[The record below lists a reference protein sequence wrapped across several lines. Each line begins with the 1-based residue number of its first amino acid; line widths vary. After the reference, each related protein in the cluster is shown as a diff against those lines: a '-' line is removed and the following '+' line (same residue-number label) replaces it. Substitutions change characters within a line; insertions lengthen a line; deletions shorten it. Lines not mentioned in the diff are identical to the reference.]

1 MTRNKKILFFLILLP
16 ALAAGVF
23 AFQKLT
29 KKPSS
34 ETIQMIRPVMGDIQ
48 AMITSTA
55 TVQPQNR
62 LEIKPPINGRIDKI
76 LVREGDIVKAGDIL
90 ALMSS
95 TERAALLDA
104 ARARGPEDLK
114 YWEDVYKPTPLISPI
129 SGEVIVSQD
138 EPGQT
143 VTSADVV
150 LVLSDRL
157 IVQAQVDETDVGKV
171 RVGQVAAIS
180 LDAYPQIKVKGK
192 VDHIYYES
200 KIVNNVTIYQVDI
213 LPDDV
218 PPVFRS
224 GMTATVNIIEKE
236 KTDILTVP
244 VEAVKK
250 DKDGSDYVL
259 VSGGPDTKPVERKVD
274 TGLSDEKNVEILSG
288 LSVDDDII
296 LSTQKYK
303 PVLQAAEKTNP
314 LIPIRRRPAKTK

>member
-1 MTRNKKILFFLILLP
+1 MTGNKKTLLFLILIS
-16 ALAAGVF
+16 ALVAGVF
-23 AFQKLT
+23 AFQKWT
-29 KKPSS
+29 KKPSA
-34 ETIQMIRPVMGDIQ
+34 ETIQIVQPVTGDIQ
-48 AMITSTA
+48 TIITSTA

-76 LVREGDIVKAGDIL
+76 LVREGDLVKAGDML

-114 YWEDVYKPTPLISPI
+114 YWEDVYKPTPLLSPI

-157 IVQAQVDETDVGKV
+157 IVQAQVDETDIGKV
-171 RVGQVAAIS
+171 RTGQVAVIS
-180 LDAYPQIKVKGK
+180 LDAYPQIKVRGK

-213 LPDDV
+213 LPDEV

-224 GMTATVNIIEKE
+224 GMTATVNITEKE
-236 KTDILTVP
+236 KNDVLMVP

-250 DKDGSDYVL
+250 NADGDYYVL
-259 VSGGPDTKPVERKVD
+259 VSGGPDAKPVERKVE
-274 TGLSDEKNVEILSG
+274 TGLSDEKNIEILSG
-288 LSVDDDII
+288 IGAGDKII
-296 LSTQKYK
+296 LFTQKYN
-303 PVLQAAEKTNP
+303 PVLQSTEKTNP
-314 LIPIRRRPAKTK
+314 LIPVRRRPAKTK